1 MADGPLRG
9 IRILDLTHIWAGPLG
24 TRVLSD
30 LGAEIVKI
38 ERSLGR
44 GPRKV
49 VDSPIS
55 GWIGGEPGEDPWNN
69 KSAFVKLARNCQSV
83 SLDLKSPGGR
93 ETFLQLVAVA
103 DVVIENFSAGAMPAL
118 DLAYEA
124 LKAANPRIIYVTMPG
139 YGKYGPYR
147 DWVAFGT
154 TVEPMSG
161 LTNVMGYSKQEPRNT
176 AMALPD
182 PIAGISA
189 TAAVVTALRRREE
202 TGQGAF
208 VEMSLFESG
217 VSFHGP
223 WLIEHQ
229 LGGVVEPL
237 GNRHPAMA
245 PHGVYRCRGEDNWVA
260 LACADD
266 ATWQALCGVVGG
278 DLDPSLDFDV
288 RVTSHNHIDDV
299 ITAWTSQRQK
309 VDAAVQL
316 QNAGVA
322 AGPVNNTPAMLAD
335 PQVQHR
341 NFFVPYERFSTPI
354 PGNPIK
360 MAGISPDD
368 WTPCPKLGADNAAVL
383 RDWLRYTDQ
392 QIVELADKAIITDQP
407 PE

>member
-9 IRILDLTHIWAGPLG
+9 IRILDLTHVWAGPLG

-44 GPRKV
+44 GPREV
-49 VDSPIS
+49 VDSPIG
-55 GWIGGEPGEDPWNN
+55 GWIGGEPGDDPWNN
-69 KSAFVKLARNCQSV
+69 KSAFIKLARNRQSV
-83 SLDLKSPGGR
+83 SLDLKSPRGR

-103 DVVIENFSAGAMPAL
+103 DVVIENFSARAMPTL
-118 DLAYEA
+118 DLDYEA
-124 LKAANPRIIYVTMPG
+124 LKAANPSVIYVSMPG

-161 LTNVMGYSKQEPRNT
+161 LTNVMGYSKEEPRST

-182 PIAGISA
+182 PIAGVSA
-189 TAAVVTALRRREE
+189 AAAVVTALRRREQ

-217 VSFHGP
+217 VSFQGP
-223 WLIEHQ
+223 WLVEHQ
-229 LGGVVEPL
+229 FGGDVEPL
-237 GNRHPAMA
+237 GNRHPGMA
-245 PHGVYRCRGEDNWVA
+245 PHGVYRCLGEDDWLA
-260 LACADD
+260 LACPD
-266 ATWQALCGVVGG
+266 AAAWRALCAVVG
-278 DLDPSLDFDV
+278 DLDPSLDLDG
-288 RVTSHNHIDDV
+288 RTASHDHIDEV
-299 ITAWTSQRQK
+299 ITTWTCQRHK
-309 VDAAVQL
+309 VDATAQL
-316 QNAGVA
+316 QKAGVA
-322 AGPVNNTPAMLAD
+322 AGPVNSTPEMLAD

-341 NFFVPYERFSTPI
+341 KFFVPYERFSTPI
-354 PGNPIK
+354 PGNPIR

-383 RDWLRYTDQ
+383 KDWLRYTDQ
-392 QIVELADKAIITDQP
+392 QIADLADQTIITDQP